1 MKNYTKIIVIA
12 VCLLLAIGIISL
24 ISAVIKGAFHLVGG
38 FFDVILG
45 IVIILALVAIVIWMF
60 SYAAKNKK

>member
-1 MKNYTKIIVIA
+1 MKNYRKIILIA
-12 VCLLLAIGIISL
+12 VCLLLVIGMISL

-60 SYAAKNKK
+60 TYAAKNKK